1 MFLCRLEFKMCREV
15 LICIKTL
22 LILNSLTLEVSPSKY
37 RWLFLEKDGIVSV
50 SSYSVL
56 YFLSFELLCRNWR
69 VVSQA
74 GTQHHP
80 FFANL
85 AQECLEN
92 IHIVHGVFLQC
103 SSVAIPWWNFGCFHS
118 RVNCGDSRYFQWK
131 LFVPVARH
139 LKILV
144 DSKLAFLALTC
155 FAHFIKNL

>member
-1 MFLCRLEFKMCREV
+1 MCREV

-92 IHIVHGVFLQC
+92 IHIVHGVFFTVLFC
-103 SSVAIPWWNFGCFHS
+103 CYPLM
-118 RVNCGDSRYFQWK
+118 K
-131 LFVPVARH
+131 LWMLSFE
-139 LKILV
+139 
-144 DSKLAFLALTC
+144 SKLR
-155 FAHFIKNL
+155 